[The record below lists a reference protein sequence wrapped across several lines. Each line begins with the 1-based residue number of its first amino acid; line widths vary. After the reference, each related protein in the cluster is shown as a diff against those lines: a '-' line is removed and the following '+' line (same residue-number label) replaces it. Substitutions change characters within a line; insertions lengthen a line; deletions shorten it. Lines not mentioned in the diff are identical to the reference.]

1 MRSVYGKEC
10 AKHPELAGRRYLPNS
25 NCIGCHKEEMKVRHS
40 RIKEDRIERDKRLDL
55 LEAEVAFLRIA
66 KSGDIPEIPALRA
79 EVVNAKA
86 SALESELNLTRARRH
101 IAILETLLHEA
112 TGK

>member
-25 NCIGCHKEEMKVRHS
+25 NCIGCHKEEMKVRHGRS
-40 RIKEDRIERDKRLDL
+40 KENRIERDKRLDL

-79 EVVNAKA
+79 EVVSAKA
-86 SALESELNLTRARRH
+86 SALESELNLTRANRYIVR
-101 IAILETLLHEA
+101 LEALLNEA